1 MESVG
6 SEIPVYIGQVT
17 LDLINATRIFLGKEI
32 IASHFIMIN
41 PWQPFTIEDTFKV
54 YPYLMDHSS
63 PEAFAFLIEA
73 DGKRVFYSG
82 DIRSTGWKGILF
94 TKFLKDP
101 PMDIDLLLVEG
112 TLVDRTNHP
121 YPTEKSV
128 FKAINTIIRVQQNIT
143 FVISSAQNID
153 RLVSVVKA
161 CNSNKKNLIIDIYN
175 AWVLEMVHKKSKNL
189 PTIDWENIWVYNQ
202 PSQMKKVIERNFE
215 EFRVRLNKK
224 DIGNRVFHN
233 PQDYVYFLRCPN
245 EILIDALLPHGTIN
259 LIYSQWEGY
268 LRDGHRTYYTDTIN
282 RLRDQK
288 KVEFVS
294 IHTTGHATLKD
305 LIELARSIQPEKI
318 VPIHMEN
325 PNKMK
330 LEFAKT
336 GFSNVEVWEDG
347 KEYTIL

>member
-245 EILIDALLPHGTIN
+245 EKLIDVLLPHGTIN
-259 LIYSQWEGY
+259 MIYSQWDGY
-268 LRDGHRTYYTDTIN
+268 LREEHKTYCTDIINKLRTQDGI
-282 RLRDQK
+282 
-288 KVEFVS
+288 EFS
-294 IHTTGHATLKD
+294 FIHTSGHAPVKEI
-305 LIELARSIQPEKI
+305 IELAGAIKPEKI
-318 VPIHMEN
+318 VPIHTDN
-325 PNKMK
+325 PKKMK
-330 LEFAKT
+330 SEFAAA
-336 GFSNVEVWEDG
+336 GFANVEVWEDG
-347 KEYTIL
+347 KEYTI